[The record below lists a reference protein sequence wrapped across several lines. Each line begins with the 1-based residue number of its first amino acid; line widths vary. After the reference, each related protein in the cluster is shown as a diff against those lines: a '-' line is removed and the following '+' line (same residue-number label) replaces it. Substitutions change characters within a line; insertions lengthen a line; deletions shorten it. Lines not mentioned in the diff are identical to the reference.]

1 MGSDGEIANADNFLR
16 IWIRMEE
23 EKAETKEKFRVKEG
37 F

>member
-1 MGSDGEIANADNFLR
+1 MGSDMEIANVDMFFKNLR
-16 IWIRMEE
+16 TEE